1 MKNIVLI
8 FEKGNGVLL
17 RILTTFFAVL
27 FHAGIIGS
35 LIIIPLI
42 GTQETPPLKKIET
55 LPVIIL
61 PPAPPAGQP
70 LGGGVKRDNRETLK
84 TEERGFFASIPETL
98 VEGENPELESGAEI
112 GNGVPWG
119 VAGGSPEG
127 VPWGIPYGS
136 IPTPEFKKIEPLE
149 GSKAIF
155 VHKPPKLIKKVEPV
169 YPEIAII
176 SRIQGDVVLEAT
188 TDINGRVQDIRIV
201 KSDHP
206 ILEKSAM
213 EALRQWI
220 YEPYL
225 VNGRPRPVVFIVTI
239 KFMLQR

>member
-1 MKNIVLI
+1 MKNMVLV
-8 FEKGNGVLL
+8 FEKRDGVFLKV
-17 RILTTFFAVL
+17 LTTLSAVI

-42 GTQETPPLKKIET
+42 GTQETPPIKKIVT
-55 LPVIIL
+55 LPVIVL
-61 PPAPPAGQP
+61 PQSPPVGQP
-70 LGGGVKRDNRETLK
+70 LGGETRGHRRDTPK
-84 TEERGFFASIPETL
+84 TERNGFFAPIPETL
-98 VEGENPELESGAEI
+98 VEGETPEFESGEEM
-112 GNGVPWG
+112 GPGVPWG

-127 VPWGIPYGS
+127 VPWGVPYGS
-136 IPTPEFKKIEPLE
+136 TPIPEFKRIEPSENL
-149 GSKAIF
+149 KPIF
-155 VHKPPKLIKKVEPV
+155 VSKPPKLVKKVEPV

-188 TDINGRVQDIRIV
+188 TDINGRVQDIRII

-206 ILEKSAM
+206 ILEKSAID
-213 EALRQWI
+213 AVRQWV

-225 VNGRPRPVVFIVTI
+225 VNGRPRPVVFVVTI